1 MLRSSH
7 FINLNSCTSEVVDTM
22 YSSESWECSL
32 RIKFTVQIISTWA
45 DMAVQVVYTCFS
57 FLTQAPTNNNYKG
70 CLYTEV
76 FLKLYKK
83 QKLGNLLTLIKVI
96 EFALMCCQKP
106 GIHFSDSLLDYPN
119 LWVITTNFANKS
131 LRFLYWSSVQV
142 GDNSDRN
149 YSNNRRVPCF
159 DTFSEVIIGYMKC
172 TLPIACSWLI

>member
-70 CLYTEV
+70 SLYTQI

-106 GIHFSDSLLDYPN
+106 GIHFSDSLLDYPY

-131 LRFLYWSSVQV
+131 LRFLYWSYIQPS
-142 GDNSDRN
+142 
-149 YSNNRRVPCF
+149 
-159 DTFSEVIIGYMKC
+159 T
-172 TLPIACSWLI
+172 SWR